1 MGKILNKA
9 KNVGKNYYFY
19 FTLYW
24 IGLIGTSIITIARY
38 DIIAQSL
45 NFDNW
50 YEALILLG
58 LIWSLPI
65 LTYTFLQKITRTLAI
80 SVSGIIFVVI
90 TIIYWFSTS
99 GVETFV
105 EEVKIALI
113 PFLFLFV
120 LYSGFI
126 IGVKGAKKIR

>member
-19 FTLYW
+19 FALYW
-24 IGLIGTSIITIARY
+24 IGLIGT
-38 DIIAQSL
+38 
-45 NFDNW
+45 

-65 LTYTFLQKITRTLAI
+65 LAYTFLQKITRILAI
-80 SVSGIIFVVI
+80 CVSGIIFVVI
-90 TIIYWFSTS
+90 TIIYWISTT

-126 IGVKGAKKIR
+126 IGIKGAKKIR